1 MILFVFPA
9 FYLYMVADVVPAC
22 SDLHLNLL
30 LLNLVFGS
38 FSWDKERPR
47 DETG

>member
-9 FYLYMVADVVPAC
+9 LYPCLVADVVPAR